1 MNPSGHIVVIRRDG
15 TDGLTC
21 DWCSPLCDIGSNQS
35 CDIRVQ
41 HSTVAPF
48 HCTLQ
53 LLKDGLVQ
61 AVSRVD
67 GRYKMLVN
75 NFPLNDACVLTDN
88 CILTVGDRQFRFF
101 YPSSRKTTT
110 DNYLYETSSKTPKH
124 YNKEEVITPTSLP
137 VVHPSKRT
145 TPRKIL
151 VNPKTRSPRQR
162 SVTPKRTLGTNERYG
177 PVPPR
182 QPATPPIIQVL
193 RHEPNSSQSKQLPVL
208 QAENV
213 EFNKKSVGD
222 GKGYSCTDVS
232 VSKSNQTKSSVVP
245 DLPDPTFHPSS
256 SVLSSIKVRSQNRI
270 HTPIITSTLS
280 NDHFNFTPNENKRS
294 PGFRKSFHKLLIL
307 NESSNQSNL
316 CKINQFY
323 DELSYVKQQ
332 VIESKRSPSNE
343 QENQSCYDKCVDHP
357 TEGSREYIP
366 ELPTSPNSLRIA
378 RKLSAK
384 PSQKISIA
392 YSPETEQELISRNR
406 KRTIS
411 GKTYPVAEDMLAPK
425 RRRGVSFGP
434 PLSPE
439 RFDKSLP
446 PSTPVKRGGTPLV
459 KISHSTPANHSL
471 QVTSVVG
478 HSATPFDSKLSEV
491 SHLSDFSKTCE
502 SPNYSVTHNR
512 VSGVISLPPT
522 PDTNLLNSL
531 STDISC
537 AHESFASFPVTSAAY
552 SAPIK
557 KSSVSRKNF
566 KRHSLGFLEKTSKTP
581 SPRVPPTSPVSTKQ
595 NKKNK
600 STNEH
605 NAKIQEKKSKS
616 FHTYGAK
623 TDNKNNYN
631 KLYSSVPHSLLNITQ
646 EDKQNKVTSPVPP
659 TNLTEEGAVTPE
671 KSLLSPRK
679 ESGLTGVRK
688 LMRTPKPVQ
697 TPRISGVSELFV
709 DEPSVKRRRSRP
721 SSVPSTNLT
730 EEGAVTPEKSLLSPR
745 KESGLT
751 GVRKL
756 MRTPKPVQTPR
767 ISGVS
772 ELFVDEPSVKRRR
785 SRPSPVPPTNLTEE
799 GAVTPE
805 KSLLSPRKESGLTGV
820 RKLMRTPKPVQTP
833 RISGVSELFV
843 DEPSVKSRRGRP
855 SSVPPTNLTEEG
867 AVTPEKSLL
876 SPRKES
882 GLTGVRKLMRTPKP
896 VQTPRISGVSELFVD
911 EPSVKRRR
919 GRPSSVPPTNLTEE
933 GAVTPEKSL
942 LSPRKESGLT
952 GVRKL
957 MRTPK
962 PVQTPRISGVSELF
976 VDEPSVKRRRS
987 RPSSVPPT
995 NLTEEGAVTPEKSL
1009 LSPRKESG
1017 LTGVRKLMRTPKP
1030 VQTPRIS
1037 GVSELF
1043 VDEPSVKSR
1052 RGRPSSVPPTNL
1064 TEEGAVTPEK
1074 SLLSPRKESGLT
1086 GVRKLMRTPKPVQ
1099 TPRISGVSEL
1109 FVDEPSVKRRRGR
1122 PSSVPPTNLTEEG
1135 AVTPE
1140 KSLLS
1145 PRKESGLTG
1154 VRKLMRTPKPV
1165 QTPRISGVSELFVD
1179 EPSVK
1184 RRRSR
1189 PSSVPPTNLTE
1200 EGAVTP
1206 EKSLLSPRKE
1216 SGLTGVRKLMRTPK
1230 PVQTPRISG
1239 VSELFVDEPSVKRR
1253 RGRPSSVPPTN
1264 LTEEGAVTP
1273 EKSLLSPRKESGLTG
1288 VRKLMRTP
1296 KPVQTPRISGVSELF
1311 VDEPS
1316 VKRRRGRPSSVPP
1329 TNLTEEGAVTPEKS
1343 LLSPRKE
1350 SGLTGVR
1357 KLMRTPKP
1365 VQTPRISGVSELFVD
1380 EPSVKSRRGRPSSV
1394 PPTNLTEEG
1403 AVTPEKSLLSP
1414 RKESGL
1420 TGVRKL
1426 MRTPKPVQ
1434 TPRISGVSELF
1445 VDEPSVKRRRGRPS
1459 SVPPTNLTE
1468 EGAVTPEKSL
1478 LSPRKE
1484 SGLTGVRKLM
1494 RTPKPVQ
1501 TPRISGVSELFVD
1514 EPSVKSRRGR
1524 PSSVP
1529 PTNLTEEGAVTPEKS
1544 LLSPRKESG
1553 LTGVRKL
1560 MRTPKPVQ
1568 TPRISGV
1575 SELFVDEPSVKRRRG
1590 RPSSVPPTNLTEE
1603 GAVTPEKSLL
1613 SPRKESGLTGVR
1625 KLMRTPK
1632 PVQTPRISGVSELF
1646 VDEPSVK
1653 SRRGR
1658 PSSVPPTNLTEEGAV
1673 TPEKRLLSPRKE
1685 SGLTGVR
1692 KLMRTPKPVQTP
1704 RISGV
1709 SELFVDEPSVKRRRG
1724 RPSSVPSTNLTEE
1737 GAVTPEKSLLS
1748 PRKESGLTGVRK
1760 LMRTPK
1766 PVQTPR
1772 ISGVS
1777 ELFVDEPS
1785 VKRRRGRPS
1794 SVPPTNLTE
1803 EGAVTP
1809 EKSLLSPRKE
1819 SGLTGVRKL
1828 MRTPKPVQT
1837 PRISGVSELFVDEPS
1852 VKRRRGRPSSVP
1864 PTNLTEEGA
1873 VTPEK
1878 SLLSPR
1884 KESGLTGVRKLMRTP
1899 KPVQTPRISGVSEL
1913 FVEEPSFN
1921 VHCSSQKLSGV
1932 TSLSRRH
1939 CKSCRCLLS
1948 ACECGFDFNHIVNK
1962 CSMRKC
1968 SDLVVESLS
1977 SIRTRRVVKI
1987 AKSSF
1992 DKSANSNCSIL
2003 KKSPGKFTSHSTN
2016 EVTVQ
2021 PSKTRSKTKRNVST
2035 IDSQYPDSLSD
2046 RSMSVV
2052 KSLDKRMLKELTEVV
2067 VPFPK
2072 NVMENHSRKGKTLAF
2087 TSRLTPNNTSNSC
2100 DQSSLLKMGFIENSH
2115 PTVSF
2120 SSNTSKD
2127 RESDSVF
2134 PVASRLRN
2142 GRIPSSIECLSSS
2155 RTRRA
2160 VKAPDPLIS
2169 ESATKGSSGKSSVI
2183 KTSSRKVVSQSN
2195 NEVAIQP
2202 SKTRSKT
2209 KKNVSTMDSQFP
2221 DSLLNHS
2228 VNATK
2233 SANNTSK
2240 RSIKRLAEVRRV
2252 SSSIP
2257 LAKRLRSRIDQLD
2270 IKCITS
2276 EQTQNEEKSLP
2287 VKNQSGEEKKKNG
2300 TMTNNPRNRK
2310 QLITPKSKLLP
2321 TTSSSKSAS
2330 TNESKNI
2337 TTLKVNT
2344 NSRHIKRISVTPVDN
2359 IANVSPKRRVLR
2371 SRKLITTSSEI
2382 SQPIEEKIST
2392 SKITNKSKLKTT
2404 TTNNNSRSVVSKSS
2418 QAKQSPVSI
2427 RQTRS
2432 RKKQTATNNL

>member
-245 DLPDPTFHPSS
+245 DLPDTTFHPSS

-343 QENQSCYDKCVDHP
+343 QENQSCYDKCLDHP

-384 PSQKISIA
+384 SSQKISIA

-446 PSTPVKRGGTPLV
+446 PSTPVKRGETPLV

-512 VSGVISLPPT
+512 VSAVISLPPT

-537 AHESFASFPVTSAAY
+537 AHESFANFPVTSAAY

-595 NKKNK
+595 NRKNK

-605 NAKIQEKKSKS
+605 NPKIQEKKSKS
-616 FHTYGAK
+616 FHTY
-623 TDNKNNYN
+623 
-631 KLYSSVPHSLLNITQ
+631 
-646 EDKQNKVTSPVPP
+646 
-659 TNLTEEGAVTPE
+659 EEESVTPE

-697 TPRISGVSELFV
+697 TPRISGVSKLFIE
-709 DEPSVKRRRSRP
+709 EPSVK
-721 SSVPSTNLT
+721 
-730 EEGAVTPEKSLLSPR
+730 
-745 KESGLT
+745 
-751 GVRKL
+751 
-756 MRTPKPVQTPR
+756 
-767 ISGVS
+767 
-772 ELFVDEPSVKRRR
+772 
-785 SRPSPVPPTNLTEE
+785 
-799 GAVTPE
+799 
-805 KSLLSPRKESGLTGV
+805 
-820 RKLMRTPKPVQTP
+820 
-833 RISGVSELFV
+833 
-843 DEPSVKSRRGRP
+843 
-855 SSVPPTNLTEEG
+855 
-867 AVTPEKSLL
+867 
-876 SPRKES
+876 
-882 GLTGVRKLMRTPKP
+882 
-896 VQTPRISGVSELFVD
+896 
-911 EPSVKRRR
+911 
-919 GRPSSVPPTNLTEE
+919 
-933 GAVTPEKSL
+933 
-942 LSPRKESGLT
+942 
-952 GVRKL
+952 
-957 MRTPK
+957 
-962 PVQTPRISGVSELF
+962 
-976 VDEPSVKRRRS
+976 
-987 RPSSVPPT
+987 
-995 NLTEEGAVTPEKSL
+995 
-1009 LSPRKESG
+1009 
-1017 LTGVRKLMRTPKP
+1017 
-1030 VQTPRIS
+1030 
-1037 GVSELF
+1037 
-1043 VDEPSVKSR
+1043 
-1052 RGRPSSVPPTNL
+1052 
-1064 TEEGAVTPEK
+1064 
-1074 SLLSPRKESGLT
+1074 
-1086 GVRKLMRTPKPVQ
+1086 
-1099 TPRISGVSEL
+1099 
-1109 FVDEPSVKRRRGR
+1109 
-1122 PSSVPPTNLTEEG
+1122 
-1135 AVTPE
+1135 
-1140 KSLLS
+1140 
-1145 PRKESGLTG
+1145 
-1154 VRKLMRTPKPV
+1154 
-1165 QTPRISGVSELFVD
+1165 
-1179 EPSVK
+1179 
-1184 RRRSR
+1184 
-1189 PSSVPPTNLTE
+1189 
-1200 EGAVTP
+1200 
-1206 EKSLLSPRKE
+1206 
-1216 SGLTGVRKLMRTPK
+1216 
-1230 PVQTPRISG
+1230 
-1239 VSELFVDEPSVKRR
+1239 
-1253 RGRPSSVPPTN
+1253 
-1264 LTEEGAVTP
+1264 
-1273 EKSLLSPRKESGLTG
+1273 
-1288 VRKLMRTP
+1288 
-1296 KPVQTPRISGVSELF
+1296 
-1311 VDEPS
+1311 
-1316 VKRRRGRPSSVPP
+1316 
-1329 TNLTEEGAVTPEKS
+1329 
-1343 LLSPRKE
+1343 
-1350 SGLTGVR
+1350 
-1357 KLMRTPKP
+1357 
-1365 VQTPRISGVSELFVD
+1365 
-1380 EPSVKSRRGRPSSV
+1380 
-1394 PPTNLTEEG
+1394 
-1403 AVTPEKSLLSP
+1403 
-1414 RKESGL
+1414 
-1420 TGVRKL
+1420 
-1426 MRTPKPVQ
+1426 
-1434 TPRISGVSELF
+1434 
-1445 VDEPSVKRRRGRPS
+1445 
-1459 SVPPTNLTE
+1459 
-1468 EGAVTPEKSL
+1468 
-1478 LSPRKE
+1478 
-1484 SGLTGVRKLM
+1484 
-1494 RTPKPVQ
+1494 
-1501 TPRISGVSELFVD
+1501 
-1514 EPSVKSRRGR
+1514 
-1524 PSSVP
+1524 
-1529 PTNLTEEGAVTPEKS
+1529 
-1544 LLSPRKESG
+1544 
-1553 LTGVRKL
+1553 
-1560 MRTPKPVQ
+1560 
-1568 TPRISGV
+1568 
-1575 SELFVDEPSVKRRRG
+1575 
-1590 RPSSVPPTNLTEE
+1590 
-1603 GAVTPEKSLL
+1603 
-1613 SPRKESGLTGVR
+1613 
-1625 KLMRTPK
+1625 
-1632 PVQTPRISGVSELF
+1632 
-1646 VDEPSVK
+1646 
-1653 SRRGR
+1653 
-1658 PSSVPPTNLTEEGAV
+1658 
-1673 TPEKRLLSPRKE
+1673 
-1685 SGLTGVR
+1685 
-1692 KLMRTPKPVQTP
+1692 
-1704 RISGV
+1704 
-1709 SELFVDEPSVKRRRG
+1709 
-1724 RPSSVPSTNLTEE
+1724 
-1737 GAVTPEKSLLS
+1737 
-1748 PRKESGLTGVRK
+1748 
-1760 LMRTPK
+1760 
-1766 PVQTPR
+1766 
-1772 ISGVS
+1772 
-1777 ELFVDEPS
+1777 
-1785 VKRRRGRPS
+1785 
-1794 SVPPTNLTE
+1794 
-1803 EGAVTP
+1803 
-1809 EKSLLSPRKE
+1809 
-1819 SGLTGVRKL
+1819 
-1828 MRTPKPVQT
+1828 
-1837 PRISGVSELFVDEPS
+1837 
-1852 VKRRRGRPSSVP
+1852 
-1864 PTNLTEEGA
+1864 
-1873 VTPEK
+1873 
-1878 SLLSPR
+1878 
-1884 KESGLTGVRKLMRTP
+1884 
-1899 KPVQTPRISGVSEL
+1899 
-1913 FVEEPSFN
+1913 
-1921 VHCSSQKLSGV
+1921 VHCCSRKLSGV

-1948 ACECGFDFNHIVNK
+1948 ACQCGFDYNCVVNK

-1968 SDLVVESLS
+1968 SDVVVESLS

-1987 AKSSF
+1987 AKSSV
-1992 DKSANSNCSIL
+1992 DKSANSDCSIL
-2003 KKSPGKFTSHSTN
+2003 KKLPGKFSSQSTN

-2035 IDSQYPDSLSD
+2035 MDSQYRDSLSD
-2046 RSMSVV
+2046 RSMSVG

-2067 VPFPK
+2067 VPFPH
-2072 NVMENHSRKGKTLAF
+2072 NVMENHSRKGKTLTF
-2087 TSRLTPNNTSNSC
+2087 TSRLTPNDTSNSC
-2100 DQSSLLKMGFIENSH
+2100 DQSALLKMGFIENSH

-2127 RESDSVF
+2127 RESDSVV

-2142 GRIPSSIECLSSS
+2142 RRIPSSIECLSSS

-2160 VKAPDPLIS
+2160 VKAPDPLIN
-2169 ESATKGSSGKSSVI
+2169 ESATKGSSGKSSVM

-2209 KKNVSTMDSQFP
+2209 KKRVFTKDSQFP
-2221 DSLLNHS
+2221 DPLLNHS

-2276 EQTQNEEKSLP
+2276 EHTQNEERSLP

-2310 QLITPKSKLLP
+2310 QLITSKSKLLP

-2337 TTLKVNT
+2337 TTLKVKT

-2404 TTNNNSRSVVSKSS
+2404 TTTTTNNNNNNNRSVVSKSS

>member
-1 MNPSGHIVVIRRDG
+1 
-15 TDGLTC
+15 
-21 DWCSPLCDIGSNQS
+21 
-35 CDIRVQ
+35 
-41 HSTVAPF
+41 
-48 HCTLQ
+48 
-53 LLKDGLVQ
+53 
-61 AVSRVD
+61 
-67 GRYKMLVN
+67 MLVN

-101 YPSSRKTTT
+101 YPSSRKATTN
-110 DNYLYETSSKTPKH
+110 NYLYETSSKTPKH
-124 YNKEEVITPTSLP
+124 YSKEEVITPTSLP

-208 QAENV
+208 QAENA

-343 QENQSCYDKCVDHP
+343 QENQSCYDKCVGHP

-366 ELPTSPNSLRIA
+366 ELPTSPNSLRVT

-384 PSQKISIA
+384 SSQKISIA
-392 YSPETEQELISRNR
+392 YSPETEQELINRNR

-411 GKTYPVAEDMLAPK
+411 GKTYPVAEDILTPK

-459 KISHSTPANHSL
+459 KLTHSTPANHSL
-471 QVTSVVG
+471 QVTSAVG
-478 HSATPFDSKLSEV
+478 HSATPFASKLSEV

-512 VSGVISLPPT
+512 VSAVISLPPT

-537 AHESFASFPVTSAAY
+537 AHESFANFPVTSAAY

-595 NKKNK
+595 NKINK

-616 FHTYGAK
+616 FHTYSAK
-623 TDNKNNYN
+623 TYNNNNYN

-646 EDKQNKVTSPVPP
+646 EDKKNQGTSSMPS
-659 TNLTEEGAVTPE
+659 TNLTEEEAVTPE

-709 DEPSVKRRRSRP
+709 DEPSVKRHRGRP
-721 SSVPSTNLT
+721 SSVPPTNLT
-730 EEGAVTPEKSLLSPR
+730 EEEAVTPEKSLLFPRKESGLTGVRKLMRTPKPVQTPRISGVSELFVDEPSVKRRRGRPSSVPPTNLTEEEAVTPEKSLLSPRKESGLTGVRKLMRTPKPVQTPHISGVSELFVDEPSVKRRRGRPSSVPPTNLTEEEAVTPEKSLLSPRKESGLTGVRKLMRTPKPVQTPHISGVSELFVDEPSVKRHRGRPSSVPPTNLTEEEAVTPEKSLLSPR

-772 ELFVDEPSVKRRR
+772 ELFVDEPSVKRH
-785 SRPSPVPPTNLTEE
+785 
-799 GAVTPE
+799 
-805 KSLLSPRKESGLTGV
+805 
-820 RKLMRTPKPVQTP
+820 
-833 RISGVSELFV
+833 
-843 DEPSVKSRRGRP
+843 RGRP
-855 SSVPPTNLTEEG
+855 SSVPPTNLTEEE

-933 GAVTPEKSL
+933 E
-942 LSPRKESGLT
+942 
-952 GVRKL
+952 
-957 MRTPK
+957 
-962 PVQTPRISGVSELF
+962 
-976 VDEPSVKRRRS
+976 
-987 RPSSVPPT
+987 
-995 NLTEEGAVTPEKSL
+995 
-1009 LSPRKESG
+1009 
-1017 LTGVRKLMRTPKP
+1017 
-1030 VQTPRIS
+1030 
-1037 GVSELF
+1037 
-1043 VDEPSVKSR
+1043 
-1052 RGRPSSVPPTNL
+1052 
-1064 TEEGAVTPEK
+1064 AVTPEK

-1122 PSSVPPTNLTEEG
+1122 PSSVPPTNLTEEEAVTPEKSLLFPRKESG
-1135 AVTPE
+1135 LTGVRKLMRTPKPVQTPRISGVSELFVDEPSVKRRRGRPSSVPPTNLTEEEAVTPEKSLLSPRKESGLTGVRKLMRTPKPVQTPHISGVSELFVDEPSVKRRRDRPSSVPPTNLTEEEAVTPE

-1184 RRRSR
+1184 RHRGR

-1200 EGAVTP
+1200 EEAVTP

-1264 LTEEGAVTP
+1264 LTEEEAVTPEKSLLSPRKESGLTGVRKLMRTPKPVQTPRISGVSELFVDEPSVKRHRGRPSSVPPTNLTEEEAVTP

-1329 TNLTEEGAVTPEKS
+1329 TNLTEEE
-1343 LLSPRKE
+1343 
-1350 SGLTGVR
+1350 
-1357 KLMRTPKP
+1357 
-1365 VQTPRISGVSELFVD
+1365 
-1380 EPSVKSRRGRPSSV
+1380 
-1394 PPTNLTEEG
+1394 

-1468 EGAVTPEKSL
+1468 EEAVTPEKSL

-1501 TPRISGVSELFVD
+1501 TPHISGVSELFVD
-1514 EPSVKSRRGR
+1514 EPSVKRRRDR

-1529 PTNLTEEGAVTPEKS
+1529 STNLTEEEAVTPEKS

-1603 GAVTPEKSLL
+1603 E
-1613 SPRKESGLTGVR
+1613 
-1625 KLMRTPK
+1625 
-1632 PVQTPRISGVSELF
+1632 
-1646 VDEPSVK
+1646 
-1653 SRRGR
+1653 
-1658 PSSVPPTNLTEEGAV
+1658 
-1673 TPEKRLLSPRKE
+1673 
-1685 SGLTGVR
+1685 
-1692 KLMRTPKPVQTP
+1692 
-1704 RISGV
+1704 
-1709 SELFVDEPSVKRRRG
+1709 
-1724 RPSSVPSTNLTEE
+1724 
-1737 GAVTPEKSLLS
+1737 AVTPEKSLLS

-1803 EGAVTP
+1803 EEAVTP
-1809 EKSLLSPRKE
+1809 EK
-1819 SGLTGVRKL
+1819 
-1828 MRTPKPVQT
+1828 
-1837 PRISGVSELFVDEPS
+1837 I
-1852 VKRRRGRPSSVP
+1852 
-1864 PTNLTEEGA
+1864 
-1873 VTPEK
+1873 
-1878 SLLSPR
+1878 LLSPR

-1913 FVEEPSFN
+1913 FVEESSVN
-1921 VHCSSQKLSGV
+1921 VHSSSRKLSGV
-1932 TSLSRRH
+1932 SSLCRRR

-1948 ACECGFDFNHIVNK
+1948 KCKCGFDCNYVVNK
-1962 CSMRKC
+1962 CSMRKR
-1968 SDLVVESLS
+1968 SDLVESFS
-1977 SIRTRRVVKI
+1977 SIRTRRGNI
-1987 AKSSF
+1987 AKSSV
-1992 DKSANSNCSIL
+1992 DKSANSDCSIL
-2003 KKSPGKFTSHSTN
+2003 NRFSGKLTSQSTN
-2016 EVTVQ
+2016 EVAVQ
-2021 PSKTRSKTKRNVST
+2021 LSKTRSKTKRNVST
-2035 IDSQYPDSLSD
+2035 KDSQYPDSLSD
-2046 RSMSVV
+2046 RSMNVV
-2052 KSLDKRMLKELTEVV
+2052 KSLDKGMSKELTEVV
-2067 VPFPK
+2067 VPFPN
-2072 NVMENHSRKGKTLAF
+2072 NVMESHSRKGKTLPL
-2087 TSRLTPNNTSNSC
+2087 TSRLTSNDMSNLC
-2100 DQSSLLKMGFIENSH
+2100 DQSALLKMSFIEHSH
-2115 PTVSF
+2115 PTISF

-2127 RESDSVF
+2127 RECDSVV
-2134 PVASRLRN
+2134 PVARSLRN
-2142 GRIPSSIECLSSS
+2142 RRIPSSIECLSSS

-2160 VKAPDPLIS
+2160 VKVPDPLIS
-2169 ESATKGSSGKSSVI
+2169 ESAAKGSSGKSSVM

-2209 KKNVSTMDSQFP
+2209 KKNVSTVHSQFP
-2221 DSLLNHS
+2221 DSLLDHS

-2233 SANNTSK
+2233 PANNTSK

-2276 EQTQNEEKSLP
+2276 EHTQNEEKSLSG
-2287 VKNQSGEEKKKNG
+2287 KNQPGEEKKKNG
-2300 TMTNNPRNRK
+2300 TKTNNPPNRK
-2310 QLITPKSKLLP
+2310 QLITSKSKLLP

-2337 TTLKVNT
+2337 TTLKVKT

-2359 IANVSPKRRVLR
+2359 IANVSPKKRVLR

-2392 SKITNKSKLKTT
+2392 SKISNKSKLKTT
-2404 TTNNNSRSVVSKSS
+2404 TTNNNNSRSVASKSS

>member
-245 DLPDPTFHPSS
+245 DLPDTTFHPSS

-343 QENQSCYDKCVDHP
+343 QENQSCYDKCLDHP

-384 PSQKISIA
+384 SSQKISIA

-446 PSTPVKRGGTPLV
+446 PSTPVKRGETPLV

-512 VSGVISLPPT
+512 VSAVISLPPT

-537 AHESFASFPVTSAAY
+537 AHESFANFPVTSAAY

-566 KRHSLGFLEKTSKTP
+566 KRHSLGFLEKTSKKP

-595 NKKNK
+595 NRKNK

-605 NAKIQEKKSKS
+605 NPKIQEKKSKS

-623 TDNKNNYN
+623 TYNNNNYN
-631 KLYSSVPHSLLNITQ
+631 KLYSSVPHSLLNIIQ
-646 EDKQNKVTSPVPP
+646 EDKQNKGTSPVPS
-659 TNLTEEGAVTPE
+659 TNLTEEESVTPE

-721 SSVPSTNLT
+721 SSVP
-730 EEGAVTPEKSLLSPR
+730 
-745 KESGLT
+745 
-751 GVRKL
+751 
-756 MRTPKPVQTPR
+756 
-767 ISGVS
+767 
-772 ELFVDEPSVKRRR
+772 
-785 SRPSPVPPTNLTEE
+785 PTNLTEE
-799 GAVTPE
+799 
-805 KSLLSPRKESGLTGV
+805 ES
-820 RKLMRTPKPVQTP
+820 
-833 RISGVSELFV
+833 
-843 DEPSVKSRRGRP
+843 
-855 SSVPPTNLTEEG
+855 
-867 AVTPEKSLL
+867 VTPEKSLL

-933 GAVTPEKSL
+933 ESVTPEKSL

-995 NLTEEGAVTPEKSL
+995 NLTEEESVTPEKSL

-1043 VDEPSVKSR
+1043 VDEPSVKR
-1052 RGRPSSVPPTNL
+1052 RRSRPSSVPLTNL
-1064 TEEGAVTPEK
+1064 TEEDSVTPEK

-1122 PSSVPPTNLTEEG
+1122 PSSVPPTNLTEEES
-1135 AVTPE
+1135 VTPE

-1200 EGAVTP
+1200 EESVTP

-1264 LTEEGAVTP
+1264 LTEEESVTP

-1329 TNLTEEGAVTPEKS
+1329 TNLTEEESVTPEKS

-1380 EPSVKSRRGRPSSV
+1380 EPSVKRRRSRPSSV
-1394 PPTNLTEEG
+1394 PPTNLTEEES
-1403 AVTPEKSLLSP
+1403 VTPEKSLLSP

-1468 EGAVTPEKSL
+1468 EESVTPEKSL

-1514 EPSVKSRRGR
+1514 EPSVKRRRSRPSSVPLTNLTEEESVTPEKSLLSPRKESGLTGVRKLMRTPKPVQTPRISGVSELFVDEPSVKRRRSR

-1529 PTNLTEEGAVTPEKS
+1529 PTNLTEEESVTPEKSLLSPRKESGLTGVRKLMRTPKPVQTPRISGVSELFVDEPSVKRRRSRPSSVPPTNLTEEESVTPEKS

-1603 GAVTPEKSLL
+1603 ESVTPEKSLL

-1653 SRRGR
+1653 RRRSR
-1658 PSSVPPTNLTEEGAV
+1658 PSSVPPTNLTEE
-1673 TPEKRLLSPRKE
+1673 E
-1685 SGLTGVR
+1685 S
-1692 KLMRTPKPVQTP
+1692 
-1704 RISGV
+1704 
-1709 SELFVDEPSVKRRRG
+1709 
-1724 RPSSVPSTNLTEE
+1724 
-1737 GAVTPEKSLLS
+1737 VTPEKSLLS

-1803 EGAVTP
+1803 EESVTPEKSLLSPRKESGLTGVRKLMRTPKPVQTPRISGVSELFVDEPSVKRRRSRPSSVPPTNLTEEESVTP

-1864 PTNLTEEGA
+1864 PTNLTEEES

-1913 FVEEPSFN
+1913 FVDEPSVKRRRSRPSSVPPTNLTEEESVTPEKSLLSPRKESGLTGVRKLMRTPKPVQTPRISGVSELFIEEPSVK
-1921 VHCSSQKLSGV
+1921 VHCCSRKLSGV

-1948 ACECGFDFNHIVNK
+1948 ACQCGFDYNCVVNK

-1968 SDLVVESLS
+1968 SDVVVESLS

-1987 AKSSF
+1987 AKSSV
-1992 DKSANSNCSIL
+1992 DKSANSDCSIL
-2003 KKSPGKFTSHSTN
+2003 KKLPGKFSSQSTN

-2035 IDSQYPDSLSD
+2035 MDSQYRDSLSD
-2046 RSMSVV
+2046 RSMSVG

-2067 VPFPK
+2067 VPFPH
-2072 NVMENHSRKGKTLAF
+2072 NVMENHSRKGKTLTF
-2087 TSRLTPNNTSNSC
+2087 TSRLTPNDTSNSC
-2100 DQSSLLKMGFIENSH
+2100 DQSALLKMGFIENSH

-2127 RESDSVF
+2127 RESDSVV

-2142 GRIPSSIECLSSS
+2142 RRIPSSIECLSSS

-2160 VKAPDPLIS
+2160 VKAPDPLIN
-2169 ESATKGSSGKSSVI
+2169 ESATKGSSGKSSVM

-2209 KKNVSTMDSQFP
+2209 KKRVFTMDSQFP
-2221 DSLLNHS
+2221 DPLLNHS

-2233 SANNTSK
+2233 SSNNTSK

-2276 EQTQNEEKSLP
+2276 EHT
-2287 VKNQSGEEKKKNG
+2287 
-2300 TMTNNPRNRK
+2300 
-2310 QLITPKSKLLP
+2310 
-2321 TTSSSKSAS
+2321 
-2330 TNESKNI
+2330 
-2337 TTLKVNT
+2337 
-2344 NSRHIKRISVTPVDN
+2344 
-2359 IANVSPKRRVLR
+2359 
-2371 SRKLITTSSEI
+2371 
-2382 SQPIEEKIST
+2382 
-2392 SKITNKSKLKTT
+2392 
-2404 TTNNNSRSVVSKSS
+2404 
-2418 QAKQSPVSI
+2418 
-2427 RQTRS
+2427 
-2432 RKKQTATNNL
+2432 

>member
-270 HTPIITSTLS
+270 HTPIITSSLS

-332 VIESKRSPSNE
+332 VIESKRSPSDE
-343 QENQSCYDKCVDHP
+343 QENQSCYDKCLDHP

-384 PSQKISIA
+384 SSQKISIA

-502 SPNYSVTHNR
+502 SPKYSVTHNR
-512 VSGVISLPPT
+512 VSAVISLPPT

-537 AHESFASFPVTSAAY
+537 AHESFANFPVTSATY

-595 NKKNK
+595 NKNK
-600 STNEH
+600 PTNEH

-623 TDNKNNYN
+623 TYNNNNYN
-631 KLYSSVPHSLLNITQ
+631 KLYSSVPHSLLKITQ
-646 EDKQNKVTSPVPP
+646 EDKQHKGTPSVPS
-659 TNLTEEGAVTPE
+659 TNLTEEEAVTPE

-679 ESGLTGVRK
+679 ESGLTGIRR

-721 SSVPSTNLT
+721 SSVPPTNLT
-730 EEGAVTPEKSLLSPR
+730 EEEAVTPEKSLLSPR

-751 GVRKL
+751 G
-756 MRTPKPVQTPR
+756 
-767 ISGVS
+767 I
-772 ELFVDEPSVKRRR
+772 RR
-785 SRPSPVPPTNLTEE
+785 
-799 GAVTPE
+799 
-805 KSLLSPRKESGLTGV
+805 
-820 RKLMRTPKPVQTP
+820 
-833 RISGVSELFV
+833 
-843 DEPSVKSRRGRP
+843 
-855 SSVPPTNLTEEG
+855 
-867 AVTPEKSLL
+867 
-876 SPRKES
+876 
-882 GLTGVRKLMRTPKP
+882 LMRTPKP

-933 GAVTPEKSL
+933 EAVTPEKSL

-952 GVRKL
+952 GIRRLMRTPKPVQTPRISGVSELFVDEPSVKRRRGRPSSVPPTNLTEEEAVTPEKSLLSPRKESGLTGIRRLMRTPKPVQTPRISGVSELFVDEPSVKRRRGRPSSVPPTNLTEEEAVTPEKSLLSPRKESGLTGIRRLMRTPKPVQTPRISGVSELFVDEPSVKRRRGRPSSVPPTNLTEEEAVTPEKSLLSPRKESGLTGIRRLMRTPKPVQTPRISGVSELFVDEPSVKRRRGRPSSVPPTNLTEEEAVTPEKSLLSPRKESGLTGIRRLMRTPKPVQTPRISGVSELFVDEPSVKRRRGRPSSVPPTNLTEEEAVTPEKSLLSPRKESGLTGIRRLMRTPKPVQTPRISGVSELFVDEPSVKRRRGRPSSVPPTNLTEEEAVTPEKSLLSPRKESGLTGIRRLMRTPKPVQTPRISGVSELFVDEPSVKRRRGRPSSVPPTNLTEEEAVTPEKSLLSPRKESGLTGIRRLMRTPKPVQTPRISGVSELFVDEPSVKRRRGRPSSVPPTNLTEEEAVTPEKSLLSPRKESGLTGIRRL

-995 NLTEEGAVTPEKSL
+995 NLTEEEAVTPEKSL

-1017 LTGVRKLMRTPKP
+1017 LTG
-1030 VQTPRIS
+1030 I
-1037 GVSELF
+1037 
-1043 VDEPSVKSR
+1043 R
-1052 RGRPSSVPPTNL
+1052 R
-1064 TEEGAVTPEK
+1064 
-1074 SLLSPRKESGLT
+1074 
-1086 GVRKLMRTPKPVQ
+1086 LMRTPKPVQ

-1122 PSSVPPTNLTEEG
+1122 PSSVPPTNLTEEE

-1154 VRKLMRTPKPV
+1154 IRRLMRTPKPV

-1200 EGAVTP
+1200 EEAVTP

-1216 SGLTGVRKLMRTPK
+1216 SGLTDIRRLMRTPK

-1264 LTEEGAVTP
+1264 LTEEEAVTP

-1288 VRKLMRTP
+1288 IRRLMRTP

-1329 TNLTEEGAVTPEKS
+1329 TNLTEEEAVTPEKS

-1350 SGLTGVR
+1350 SGLTG
-1357 KLMRTPKP
+1357 
-1365 VQTPRISGVSELFVD
+1365 I
-1380 EPSVKSRRGRPSSV
+1380 RR
-1394 PPTNLTEEG
+1394 
-1403 AVTPEKSLLSP
+1403 
-1414 RKESGL
+1414 
-1420 TGVRKL
+1420 L

-1468 EGAVTPEKSL
+1468 EEAVTPEKSL

-1484 SGLTGVRKLM
+1484 SGLTG
-1494 RTPKPVQ
+1494 
-1501 TPRISGVSELFVD
+1501 I
-1514 EPSVKSRRGR
+1514 RR
-1524 PSSVP
+1524 
-1529 PTNLTEEGAVTPEKS
+1529 
-1544 LLSPRKESG
+1544 
-1553 LTGVRKL
+1553 L

-1603 GAVTPEKSLL
+1603 EAVTPEKSLL
-1613 SPRKESGLTGVR
+1613 SPRKESGLTG
-1625 KLMRTPK
+1625 
-1632 PVQTPRISGVSELF
+1632 I
-1646 VDEPSVK
+1646 
-1653 SRRGR
+1653 RR
-1658 PSSVPPTNLTEEGAV
+1658 
-1673 TPEKRLLSPRKE
+1673 
-1685 SGLTGVR
+1685 
-1692 KLMRTPKPVQTP
+1692 
-1704 RISGV
+1704 
-1709 SELFVDEPSVKRRRG
+1709 
-1724 RPSSVPSTNLTEE
+1724 
-1737 GAVTPEKSLLS
+1737 
-1748 PRKESGLTGVRK
+1748 

-1803 EGAVTP
+1803 EEAVTP
-1809 EKSLLSPRKE
+1809 EKSLLSLRKE
-1819 SGLTGVRKL
+1819 SGLTG
-1828 MRTPKPVQT
+1828 
-1837 PRISGVSELFVDEPS
+1837 I
-1852 VKRRRGRPSSVP
+1852 RR
-1864 PTNLTEEGA
+1864 
-1873 VTPEK
+1873 
-1878 SLLSPR
+1878 
-1884 KESGLTGVRKLMRTP
+1884 LMRTP

-1913 FVEEPSFN
+1913 FVEKPSVK
-1921 VHCSSQKLSGV
+1921 VHCSSQKLCGV

-1948 ACECGFDFNHIVNK
+1948 ACQCGFDFNYVVNK
-1962 CSMRKC
+1962 CSMRKS

-1977 SIRTRRVVKI
+1977 SIRAHRVVKI
-1987 AKSSF
+1987 LKSSV
-1992 DKSANSNCSIL
+1992 DKSANSDCSIL
-2003 KKSPGKFTSHSTN
+2003 KKLPGKFTSQSTN

-2021 PSKTRSKTKRNVST
+2021 PSKTRSKTKRNVS
-2035 IDSQYPDSLSD
+2035 QNPDSLSD
-2046 RSMSVV
+2046 RSMNVV

-2067 VPFPK
+2067 VPFPN

-2087 TSRLTPNNTSNSC
+2087 TSRLTLNDMSNSC
-2100 DQSSLLKMGFIENSH
+2100 DKSALLKMGFIENSH

-2127 RESDSVF
+2127 RESDSVV

-2142 GRIPSSIECLSSS
+2142 KRIPSSIECLSPS

-2160 VKAPDPLIS
+2160 VNAPDPLIS
-2169 ESATKGSSGKSSVI
+2169 ESATKGSSGKSSVM

-2276 EQTQNEEKSLP
+2276 EHTQNEERSLP

-2300 TMTNNPRNRK
+2300 AKRNNPQNRK
-2310 QLITPKSKLLP
+2310 QLITSKSKLLP

-2337 TTLKVNT
+2337 TTLKVGT

-2404 TTNNNSRSVVSKSS
+2404 TTTNNNNSRSVVSKSS

>member
-75 NFPLNDACVLTDN
+75 NFPLNDSCVLTDN

-101 YPSSRKTTT
+101 YPSSRKTT
-110 DNYLYETSSKTPKH
+110 DNYLHETSSKTPKH

-213 EFNKKSVGD
+213 EFNKKNVGD
-222 GKGYSCTDVS
+222 AKGYSSTDVS
-232 VSKSNQTKSSVVP
+232 VSKSNQPKSSVVP
-245 DLPDPTFHPSS
+245 DLPTPTCRPSS
-256 SVLSSIKVRSQNRI
+256 SVLSSIKMRSQNRI

-316 CKINQFY
+316 CKIDQFY

-332 VIESKRSPSNE
+332 VIESKRSPSND
-343 QENQSCYDKCVDHP
+343 QENQSYYDKCVNHP

-366 ELPTSPNSLRIA
+366 ELLTSPNSLRIT
-378 RKLSAK
+378 RKSLSAK
-384 PSQKISIA
+384 SSQKISKA
-392 YSPETEQELISRNR
+392 YSPETEQELINRNR

-411 GKTYPVAEDMLAPK
+411 GKTCQVADDMLAPK

-459 KISHSTPANHSL
+459 KLSHSTPANHSL

-478 HSATPFDSKLSEV
+478 HSATPFASKLSEV
-491 SHLSDFSKTCE
+491 SQLSAFSKTCE

-512 VSGVISLPPT
+512 VSAVISLPPT

-537 AHESFASFPVTSAAY
+537 AHQSFTNFPVTSSAY

-581 SPRVPPTSPVSTKQ
+581 SPRVPPTSPASTKQ
-595 NKKNK
+595 NKRNK
-600 STNEH
+600 SANER
-605 NAKIQEKKSKS
+605 NPKIQENKSQS
-616 FHTYGAK
+616 FHTNSTK
-623 TDNKNNYN
+623 TYNNNNYN
-631 KLYSSVPHSLLNITQ
+631 KPYSSVPNSLLNTTQ
-646 EDKQNKVTSPVPP
+646 EYKQNKRTSSLPA
-659 TNLTEEGAVTPE
+659 TNVTEEEATTPE
-671 KSLLSPRK
+671 KRLFSPRK

-688 LMRTPKPVQ
+688 LMRTPKSVQ

-709 DEPSVKRRRSRP
+709 DESSVKRRRGRP
-721 SSVPSTNLT
+721 SSVPPTSVT
-730 EEGAVTPEKSLLSPR
+730 EEEATTPEKRLFSPR

-756 MRTPKPVQTPR
+756 MRTPKSVQTPR

-772 ELFVDEPSVKRRR
+772 ELFVDESSVKRRR
-785 SRPSPVPPTNLTEE
+785 GRPSSVPPTSVTEE
-799 GAVTPE
+799 EATTPE
-805 KSLLSPRKESGLTGV
+805 KRLFSPRKESGLTGV
-820 RKLMRTPKPVQTP
+820 RKLMRTPKSVQTP

-843 DEPSVKSRRGRP
+843 DESSLKRRRGRP
-855 SSVPPTNLTEEG
+855 SSVPPTNVTEEE
-867 AVTPEKSLL
+867 ATTPDRRLF

-882 GLTGVRKLMRTPKP
+882 GLTGVRKLMRTPKS

-911 EPSVKRRR
+911 ESSLKRRR
-919 GRPSSVPPTNLTEE
+919 GRPSSVPPTSVTEE
-933 GAVTPEKSL
+933 EATTPEKRL
-942 LSPRKESGLT
+942 FSPRKESGLT

-962 PVQTPRISGVSELF
+962 SVQTPRISGVSELF
-976 VDEPSVKRRRS
+976 VDESSVKRRRG

-995 NLTEEGAVTPEKSL
+995 SVTEEEATTPEKRL
-1009 LSPRKESG
+1009 FSPRKESG
-1017 LTGVRKLMRTPKP
+1017 LTGVRKLMRTPKS

-1043 VDEPSVKSR
+1043 VDESSVKRR
-1052 RGRPSSVPPTNL
+1052 RGRPSSVPPTSV
-1064 TEEGAVTPEK
+1064 TEEEATTPEK
-1074 SLLSPRKESGLT
+1074 RLFSPRKESGLT
-1086 GVRKLMRTPKPVQ
+1086 GVRKLMRTPKSVQ

-1109 FVDEPSVKRRRGR
+1109 FVDESSVKRRRGR
-1122 PSSVPPTNLTEEG
+1122 PSSVPPTSVTEEE
-1135 AVTPE
+1135 ATTPE
-1140 KSLLS
+1140 KRLFS

-1154 VRKLMRTPKPV
+1154 VRKLMRTPKSV

-1179 EPSVK
+1179 ESSVK
-1184 RRRSR
+1184 RRRGR
-1189 PSSVPPTNLTE
+1189 PSSVPPTNVTE
-1200 EGAVTP
+1200 EEATTP
-1206 EKSLLSPRKE
+1206 DRRLFSPRKE

-1230 PVQTPRISG
+1230 SVQTPRISG
-1239 VSELFVDEPSVKRR
+1239 VSELFVDESSVKRR
-1253 RGRPSSVPPTN
+1253 RGRPSSVPPTSV
-1264 LTEEGAVTP
+1264 TEEEATTP
-1273 EKSLLSPRKESGLTG
+1273 EKRLFSPRKESGLTG

-1296 KPVQTPRISGVSELF
+1296 KSVQTPRISGVSELF
-1311 VDEPS
+1311 VDESS

-1329 TNLTEEGAVTPEKS
+1329 TSVTEEEATTPEKR
-1343 LLSPRKE
+1343 LFSPRKE

-1357 KLMRTPKP
+1357 KLMRTPKS

-1380 EPSVKSRRGRPSSV
+1380 ESSVKRRRGRPSSV
-1394 PPTNLTEEG
+1394 PPTNVTEEE
-1403 AVTPEKSLLSP
+1403 ATTPDRRLFSP

-1426 MRTPKPVQ
+1426 MRTPKSVQ

-1445 VDEPSVKRRRGRPS
+1445 VDESSVKRRRGRPS
-1459 SVPPTNLTE
+1459 SVPPTSVTE
-1468 EGAVTPEKSL
+1468 EEATTPEKRL
-1478 LSPRKE
+1478 FSPRKE

-1494 RTPKPVQ
+1494 RTPKSVR

-1514 EPSVKSRRGR
+1514 ESSVKRRRGR

-1529 PTNLTEEGAVTPEKS
+1529 PTNVTEEEATTPEKR
-1544 LLSPRKESG
+1544 LFSPRKESG

-1560 MRTPKPVQ
+1560 MRTPKSVQ

-1575 SELFVDEPSVKRRRG
+1575 SELFVDESSVKRRRG
-1590 RPSSVPPTNLTEE
+1590 RPSSVPPTNVTEE
-1603 GAVTPEKSLL
+1603 EATTPEKRLF

-1632 PVQTPRISGVSELF
+1632 S
-1646 VDEPSVK
+1646 
-1653 SRRGR
+1653 
-1658 PSSVPPTNLTEEGAV
+1658 
-1673 TPEKRLLSPRKE
+1673 
-1685 SGLTGVR
+1685 
-1692 KLMRTPKPVQTP
+1692 
-1704 RISGV
+1704 
-1709 SELFVDEPSVKRRRG
+1709 
-1724 RPSSVPSTNLTEE
+1724 
-1737 GAVTPEKSLLS
+1737 
-1748 PRKESGLTGVRK
+1748 
-1760 LMRTPK
+1760 
-1766 PVQTPR
+1766 
-1772 ISGVS
+1772 
-1777 ELFVDEPS
+1777 
-1785 VKRRRGRPS
+1785 
-1794 SVPPTNLTE
+1794 
-1803 EGAVTP
+1803 
-1809 EKSLLSPRKE
+1809 
-1819 SGLTGVRKL
+1819 
-1828 MRTPKPVQT
+1828 
-1837 PRISGVSELFVDEPS
+1837 
-1852 VKRRRGRPSSVP
+1852 
-1864 PTNLTEEGA
+1864 
-1873 VTPEK
+1873 
-1878 SLLSPR
+1878 
-1884 KESGLTGVRKLMRTP
+1884 
-1899 KPVQTPRISGVSEL
+1899 VQTPRISGVSEL
-1913 FVEEPSFN
+1913 FVEEPSVN
-1921 VHCSSQKLSGV
+1921 LHYRSQKLSAV
-1932 TSLSRRH
+1932 SVLSRRH
-1939 CKSCRCLLS
+1939 CKLCHFLLS
-1948 ACECGFDFNHIVNK
+1948 QCKCDCDFKNLVTK
-1962 CSMRKC
+1962 CSRRKV
-1968 SDLVVESLS
+1968 SGDVVDLFS
-1977 SIRTRRVVKI
+1977 SIRTRRFVKI
-1987 AKSSF
+1987 AESSIGKSAGSDCSISKKSSR
-1992 DKSANSNCSIL
+1992 KVASQ
-2003 KKSPGKFTSHSTN
+2003 STN

-2021 PSKTRSKTKRNVST
+2021 PSNTKSKTKKQVST
-2035 IDSQYPDSLSD
+2035 MDSLSD
-2046 RSMSVV
+2046 RSVSIV
-2052 KSLDKRMLKELTEVV
+2052 KSLDKRISKELPEVV
-2067 VPFPK
+2067 VPFP
-2072 NVMENHSRKGKTLAF
+2072 NTVMENHSRKGKTF
-2087 TSRLTPNNTSNSC
+2087 PYTSRLTPDDNIPNSC
-2100 DQSSLLKMGFIENSH
+2100 DQSAPLKIGFVEHSH
-2115 PTVSF
+2115 RTVSL

-2127 RESDSVF
+2127 RESVTVA
-2134 PVASRLRN
+2134 PVARRLRN
-2142 GRIPSSIECLSSS
+2142 RKIPSSIECLSSS

-2160 VKAPDPLIS
+2160 VKVPDPLIS
-2169 ESATKGSSGKSSVI
+2169 ESATTDNSDKSSMM
-2183 KTSSRKVVSQSN
+2183 KTSSKKVVSQSN
-2195 NEVAIQP
+2195 NEVPTQP
-2202 SKTRSKT
+2202 SKTKSKT
-2209 KKNVSTMDSQFP
+2209 KKNVPTMDSQYP
-2221 DSLLNHS
+2221 DSLSDHS

-2233 SANNTSK
+2233 SANNCTSK
-2240 RSIKRLAEVRRV
+2240 KSIKRLADVRRV
-2252 SSSIP
+2252 SSSVP
-2257 LAKRLRSRIDQLD
+2257 LAKRLRSRVDQLD
-2270 IKCITS
+2270 IKCVTS
-2276 EQTQNEEKSLP
+2276 EHTQNEESSLP
-2287 VKNQSGEEKKKNG
+2287 VKNQPGEVKKRNG
-2300 TMTNNPRNRK
+2300 TKTNNAQNRK
-2310 QLITPKSKLLP
+2310 QLITSKSKVLP
-2321 TTSSSKSAS
+2321 TTS

-2337 TTLKVNT
+2337 TSKVKT
-2344 NSRHIKRISVTPVDN
+2344 NSRRIKRTSVIPIDN
-2359 IANVSPKRRVLR
+2359 IANVSPKKRVLR
-2371 SRKLITTSSEI
+2371 SRKLITTNSVI
-2382 SQPIEEKIST
+2382 SKPIEEKIST

-2404 TTNNNSRSVVSKSS
+2404 PTNRSIASKSS
-2418 QAKQSPVSI
+2418 QSKQSPVSI

-2432 RKKQTATNNL
+2432 RKNNLLK

>member
-1 MNPSGHIVVIRRDG
+1 
-15 TDGLTC
+15 
-21 DWCSPLCDIGSNQS
+21 
-35 CDIRVQ
+35 
-41 HSTVAPF
+41 
-48 HCTLQ
+48 
-53 LLKDGLVQ
+53 
-61 AVSRVD
+61 
-67 GRYKMLVN
+67 
-75 NFPLNDACVLTDN
+75 
-88 CILTVGDRQFRFF
+88 
-101 YPSSRKTTT
+101 
-110 DNYLYETSSKTPKH
+110 
-124 YNKEEVITPTSLP
+124 
-137 VVHPSKRT
+137 
-145 TPRKIL
+145 
-151 VNPKTRSPRQR
+151 
-162 SVTPKRTLGTNERYG
+162 
-177 PVPPR
+177 
-182 QPATPPIIQVL
+182 
-193 RHEPNSSQSKQLPVL
+193 
-208 QAENV
+208 
-213 EFNKKSVGD
+213 
-222 GKGYSCTDVS
+222 
-232 VSKSNQTKSSVVP
+232 
-245 DLPDPTFHPSS
+245 
-256 SVLSSIKVRSQNRI
+256 
-270 HTPIITSTLS
+270 
-280 NDHFNFTPNENKRS
+280 
-294 PGFRKSFHKLLIL
+294 
-307 NESSNQSNL
+307 
-316 CKINQFY
+316 
-323 DELSYVKQQ
+323 
-332 VIESKRSPSNE
+332 
-343 QENQSCYDKCVDHP
+343 
-357 TEGSREYIP
+357 
-366 ELPTSPNSLRIA
+366 
-378 RKLSAK
+378 
-384 PSQKISIA
+384 
-392 YSPETEQELISRNR
+392 
-406 KRTIS
+406 
-411 GKTYPVAEDMLAPK
+411 MLAPK

-446 PSTPVKRGGTPLV
+446 PSTPVKRGETPLV

-512 VSGVISLPPT
+512 VSAVISLPPT

-537 AHESFASFPVTSAAY
+537 AHESFANFPVTSAAY

-595 NKKNK
+595 NRKNK

-605 NAKIQEKKSKS
+605 NPKIQEKKSKS

-623 TDNKNNYN
+623 TYNNNNYN
-631 KLYSSVPHSLLNITQ
+631 KLYSSVPHSLLNIIQ
-646 EDKQNKVTSPVPP
+646 EDKQNKGTSP
-659 TNLTEEGAVTPE
+659 
-671 KSLLSPRK
+671 
-679 ESGLTGVRK
+679 
-688 LMRTPKPVQ
+688 
-697 TPRISGVSELFV
+697 
-709 DEPSVKRRRSRP
+709 
-721 SSVPSTNLT
+721 VPSTNLT
-730 EEGAVTPEKSLLSPR
+730 EE
-745 KESGLT
+745 ES
-751 GVRKL
+751 
-756 MRTPKPVQTPR
+756 
-767 ISGVS
+767 
-772 ELFVDEPSVKRRR
+772 
-785 SRPSPVPPTNLTEE
+785 
-799 GAVTPE
+799 
-805 KSLLSPRKESGLTGV
+805 
-820 RKLMRTPKPVQTP
+820 
-833 RISGVSELFV
+833 
-843 DEPSVKSRRGRP
+843 
-855 SSVPPTNLTEEG
+855 
-867 AVTPEKSLL
+867 VTPEKSLL

-933 GAVTPEKSL
+933 ESVTPEKSLLSPRKESGLTGVRKLMRTPKPVQTPRISGVSELFVDEPSVKRRRGRPSSVPPTNLTEEESVTPEKSL

-995 NLTEEGAVTPEKSL
+995 NLTEEESVTPEKSL

-1043 VDEPSVKSR
+1043 VDEPSVKR
-1052 RGRPSSVPPTNL
+1052 RRSRPSSVPPTNL
-1064 TEEGAVTPEK
+1064 TEEESVTPEK

-1122 PSSVPPTNLTEEG
+1122 PSSVPPTNLTEEES
-1135 AVTPE
+1135 VTPE

-1200 EGAVTP
+1200 EESVTP

-1264 LTEEGAVTP
+1264 LTEEESVTPEKSLLSPRKESGLTGVRKLMRTPKPVQTPRISGVSELFVDEPSVKRRRSRPSSVPLTNLTEEESVTPEKSLLSPRKESGLTGVRKLMRTPKPVQTPRISGVSELFVDEPSVKRRRSRPSSVPPTNLTEEESVTP

-1329 TNLTEEGAVTPEKS
+1329 TNLTEEE
-1343 LLSPRKE
+1343 E

-1380 EPSVKSRRGRPSSV
+1380 EPSVKRRRSRPSSV
-1394 PPTNLTEEG
+1394 PPTNLTEEES
-1403 AVTPEKSLLSP
+1403 VTPEKSLLSP

-1468 EGAVTPEKSL
+1468 EESVTPEKSL

-1514 EPSVKSRRGR
+1514 EPSVKRRRSR

-1529 PTNLTEEGAVTPEKS
+1529 PTNLTEEESVTPEKSLLSPRKESGLTGVRKLMRTPKPVQTPRISGVSELFVDEPSCHLTNLTEEESVTPEKSLLSPRKESGLTGVRKLMRTPKPVQTPRISGVSELFVDEPSVKRRRSRPSSVPPTNLTEEESVTPEKS

-1603 GAVTPEKSLL
+1603 ESVTPEKSLL

-1653 SRRGR
+1653 RRRSR
-1658 PSSVPPTNLTEEGAV
+1658 PSSVPPTNLTEE
-1673 TPEKRLLSPRKE
+1673 E
-1685 SGLTGVR
+1685 S
-1692 KLMRTPKPVQTP
+1692 
-1704 RISGV
+1704 
-1709 SELFVDEPSVKRRRG
+1709 
-1724 RPSSVPSTNLTEE
+1724 
-1737 GAVTPEKSLLS
+1737 VTPEKSLLS

-1803 EGAVTP
+1803 EESVTPEKSLLSPRKESGLTGVRKLMRTPKPVQTPRISGVSELFVDEPSVKRRRSRPSSVPLTNLTEEESVTP

-1864 PTNLTEEGA
+1864 PTNLTEEES

-1913 FVEEPSFN
+1913 FVDEPSVKRRRGRPSSVPPTNLTEEESVTPEKSLLSPRKESGLTGVRKLMRTPKPVQTPRISGVSELFVDEPSVKRRRSRPSSVPPTNLTEEESVTPEKSLLSPRKESGLTGVRKLMRTPKPVQTPRISGVSKLFIEEPSVK
-1921 VHCSSQKLSGV
+1921 VHCCSRKLSGV

-1948 ACECGFDFNHIVNK
+1948 ACQCGFDYNCVVNK

-1968 SDLVVESLS
+1968 SDVVVESLS

-1987 AKSSF
+1987 AKSSV
-1992 DKSANSNCSIL
+1992 DKSANSDCSIL
-2003 KKSPGKFTSHSTN
+2003 KKLPGKFSSQSTN

-2035 IDSQYPDSLSD
+2035 MDSQYRDSLSD
-2046 RSMSVV
+2046 RSMSVG

-2067 VPFPK
+2067 VPFPH
-2072 NVMENHSRKGKTLAF
+2072 NVMENHSRKGKTLTF
-2087 TSRLTPNNTSNSC
+2087 TSRLTPNDTSNSC
-2100 DQSSLLKMGFIENSH
+2100 DQSALLKMGFIENSH

-2127 RESDSVF
+2127 RESDSVV

-2142 GRIPSSIECLSSS
+2142 RRIPSSIECLSSS

-2160 VKAPDPLIS
+2160 VKAPDPLIN
-2169 ESATKGSSGKSSVI
+2169 ESATKGSSGKSSVM

-2209 KKNVSTMDSQFP
+2209 KKRVFTKDSQFP
-2221 DSLLNHS
+2221 DPLLNHS

-2276 EQTQNEEKSLP
+2276 EHTQNEERSLP

-2310 QLITPKSKLLP
+2310 QLITSKSKLLP

-2337 TTLKVNT
+2337 TTLKVKT

-2404 TTNNNSRSVVSKSS
+2404 TTTTTNNNNNNNRSVVSKSS